1 MQQISRDKRLQTF
14 LGTDTKPVIM
24 KFAIFG
30 NKHQSKKSGSIEQLF
45 DAIARHGDTF
55 AIDEPY
61 YRFLIEVGV
70 NLPEPEMLIRDNE
83 FTADIAISFGGDGTL
98 LRTASRVG
106 NKAIPVLGI
115 NAGRLGFLTAS
126 SNENIDDIIEK
137 VHNGDYDIDERI
149 LIEARTNGAG
159 LKSYPFA
166 LNEIAIMKHDSSSM
180 MTLKATINGCDTIT
194 YQADGLIVATPTGS
208 TGYSLSVGGPIIA
221 PEAGVL
227 TLTPIAPHSLSA
239 RPIVVGDNTTIEIS
253 VSSRSGNY
261 LIAIDGRN
269 ESCNESTTIRVRKAP
284 YKQLII
290 RRREHSFIQNL
301 KEKLMWG
308 KDIRD

>member
-1 MQQISRDKRLQTF
+1 
-14 LGTDTKPVIM
+14 M

-30 NKHQSKKSGSIEQLF
+30 NKHQTKKSESIGELF
-45 DAIARHGDTF
+45 NAITSRGDSF
-55 AIDEPY
+55 AIDKSFY
-61 YRFLIEVGV
+61 YFLCKENIAVPTPQE
-70 NLPEPEMLIRDNE
+70 LITDNS
-83 FTADIAISFGGDGTL
+83 FDADIAISFGGDGTL

-106 NKAIPVLGI
+106 RKAIPVLGI
-115 NAGRLGFLTAS
+115 NAGRLGFLTAT
-126 SNENIDDIIEK
+126 SNGNIEDVISRI
-137 VHNGDYDIDERI
+137 HNGEYEIEERS
-149 LIEARTNGAG
+149 LIEATTNGVP

-180 MTLKATINGCDTIT
+180 ITLKAVLNGNDTIT
-194 YQADGLIVATPTGS
+194 YQADGLIVATPSGS

-221 PEAGVL
+221 PEANVL

-239 RPIVVGDNTTIEIS
+239 RPLVVSDNTTIEIE
-253 VSSRSGNY
+253 VNSRSGNY

-269 ESCNESTTIRVRKAP
+269 ESCDEETTITVRKAN

-301 KEKLMWG
+301 QEKLMWG
-308 KDIRD
+308 ADIRE